1 MVTIMTVA
9 TSTPMAGS
17 MRRHPHVPSPPVDDE
32 LDGIAPLGPE
42 EPEDPLSLVRKDPRI
57 DPVAQGDPAVSQS
70 LLQEE
75 SVAVL
80 SFAREEIVIDVPP
93 RAQEEPETEVPPR
106 AQEEPQTEGPP
117 RAQEEPETEVPPRA
131 QEEPE
136 TEVPPRAQEEPETEV
151 PPRAQEE
158 PETEVPPRAQ
168 EAPNVALPPPAR
180 EESTISGPPRQSSG
194 RHSDLSPESMDVP
207 RLAKRITVCPD
218 VRRGLLLCAEM
229 LILVGR
235 GKR

>member
-32 LDGIAPLGPE
+32 LHGIAPLGPE

-80 SFAREEIVIDVPP
+80 SFAREEIVID
-93 RAQEEPETEVPPR
+93 
-106 AQEEPQTEGPP
+106 
-117 RAQEEPETEVPPRA
+117 
-131 QEEPE
+131 
-136 TEVPPRAQEEPETEV
+136 VPPRAQEEPETEV